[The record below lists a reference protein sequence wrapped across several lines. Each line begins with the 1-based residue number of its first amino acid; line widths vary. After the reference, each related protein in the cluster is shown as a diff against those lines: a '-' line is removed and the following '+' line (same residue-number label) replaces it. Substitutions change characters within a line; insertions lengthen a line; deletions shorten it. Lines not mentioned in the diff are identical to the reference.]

1 MKLFKKCNLY
11 AISHKGNIQFCGSG
25 RTITARIFMR
35 RKTRELKVFTTI
47 FVISYENISQE

>member
-11 AISHKGNIQFCGSG
+11 AITNKGNLQFCGSG

-35 RKTRELKVFTTI
+35 RKTRELKVLTPI
-47 FVISYENISQE
+47 FILEYENIPQE